1 MPICIY
7 YRYGL
12 SYLQSKLLVDTATR
26 TPGGSDELI
35 DISELTAGDILTL
48 TRSVNLIMNLRPTLI
63 KVAFKTILCIIWFK
77 LILMKQIYTLVNMF
91 SPCILLLCDRINLYC
106 DSSIFSFFI
115 VRKANLFLSKAV
127 KKKRVIVLKYTKIN
141 TLV

>member
-48 TRSVNLIMNLRPTLI
+48 TRSVNLRPTLI
-63 KVAFKTILCIIWFK
+63 KVAFKTILCII
-77 LILMKQIYTLVNMF
+77 
-91 SPCILLLCDRINLYC
+91 
-106 DSSIFSFFI
+106 
-115 VRKANLFLSKAV
+115 
-127 KKKRVIVLKYTKIN
+127 
-141 TLV
+141 